1 MINAAIFDLDGVLID
16 SEPLWKEA
24 EKKIFKTVGINLT
37 TDMCRQTTGLDCID
51 TVKHWYDY
59 KPWKDKK
66 PEKLRDQIYSEF
78 IDLIKSKGRLKKDVE
93 KVLKII
99 KKKNITVA
107 IASSSPLVIIK
118 TILHTFKLNNEFS
131 VIHSSELEKSGKPHP
146 AVYISTA
153 KLLNIRP
160 DKCLA
165 FEDSFYGALSA
176 KSARMKVVALLEKE
190 EYNNPKFDF
199 VDFKLSS
206 FKEFNEETLDYLN
219 NLI

>member
-1 MINAAIFDLDGVLID
+1 MISAAIFDLDGVLID

-37 TDMCRQTTGLDCID
+37 TEMCRQTTGLDCID

-66 PEKLRDQIYSEF
+66 HEELRDEIYTE
-78 IDLIKSKGRLKKDVE
+78 LLHLVKTKGRLKKDVE

-99 KKKNITVA
+99 KKKNITAA
-107 IASSSPLVIIK
+107 IASSSPLEIIQ
-118 TILHTFKLNNEFS
+118 TVLRTFKLENEFP
-131 VIHSSELEKSGKPHP
+131 VIHSSEVEKSGKPHP

-153 KLLNIRP
+153 KLLNVSP
-160 DKCLA
+160 HKCLA

-176 KSARMKVVALLEKE
+176 KSAGMKVVAILEKE
-190 EYNNPKFDF
+190 DYDNSKFDF
-199 VDFKLSS
+199 VDLKLSS
-206 FKEFNEETLDYLN
+206 FEEFNEETLNYIN